1 MQNPRNETRKLSLLA
16 QAWVVTFFN
25 CHRRIWGKFHQQH
38 PRCFLSCAAGQINP
52 GAAISRI
59 PLSQPSGLSF
69 CCFLTN
75 FFITLHLPFPT
86 VINMGAPGGYLHR
99 DKGWNIRAAGKSKFQ
114 PREGLEFMV
123 SFLHEISWQRI
134 EGSGGQKKSP
144 FLFGYFGDF
153 WEKLIR
159 EMCKDAQ
166 VNTTN
171 KILKLLILQSQPGA
185 DRDREKLVRAEKN
198 EFFFFFFF
206 FFPQL
211 FSSID
216 PEFSCEPILIRG
228 KQKFWQL
235 YNLVLNHLPGKMWK
249 QLGILWLWMDAFDA
263 PYWNSG
269 FLWAL
274 ISQKPARKRNLTFS
288 LWNIQVRKAGRW
300 WGSHKNLL

>member
-1 MQNPRNETRKLSLLA
+1 MK
-16 QAWVVTFFN
+16 
-25 CHRRIWGKFHQQH
+25 
-38 PRCFLSCAAGQINP
+38 
-52 GAAISRI
+52 
-59 PLSQPSGLSF
+59 
-69 CCFLTN
+69 
-75 FFITLHLPFPT
+75 
-86 VINMGAPGGYLHR
+86 YL
-99 DKGWNIRAAGKSKFQ
+99 
-114 PREGLEFMV
+114 
-123 SFLHEISWQRI
+123 
-134 EGSGGQKKSP
+134 
-144 FLFGYFGDF
+144 
-153 WEKLIR
+153 
-159 EMCKDAQ
+159 
-166 VNTTN
+166 
-171 KILKLLILQSQPGA
+171 
-185 DRDREKLVRAEKN
+185 DRELRGLGGKKN
-198 EFFFFFFF
+198 PHFCLAILEIFGKNWSGKCAKTLRWTPQIKFWNFWYYKVSLELTGTERSLWELKKMNYSFFFS